1 MSMAEMTKLL
11 KDHETYPQLLNKDE
25 LQQLFRLINTKVV
38 NRNDLQALEYNGYM
52 QFMPQLAFFCFT
64 RPPKDLSHLPPVEQI
79 KQLVS
84 HFEQATR

>member
-38 NRNDLQALEYNGYM
+38 NRNDLQALEYTGYM
-52 QFMPQLAFFCFT
+52 QFMP
-64 RPPKDLSHLPPVEQI
+64 
-79 KQLVS
+79 
-84 HFEQATR
+84 